1 MDAKYKTIS
10 QVAQILNLVDK
21 KSGKLSTHTLRYW
34 EKEFKQINP
43 KVFSGKRRYYDEKSI
58 ETIKKIHFLLKE
70 KGMTIKGVKK
80 LLNPNNSSV
89 DEISNLSIK
98 AKDIRN
104 KLEKISKIIK
114 ELKN

>member
-1 MDAKYKTIS
+1 METKYKTIS

-43 KVFSGKRRYYDEKSI
+43 KIFSGKRRYYDKKSI
-58 ETIKKIHFLLKE
+58 EIIKKIHYLLKE
-70 KGMTIKGVKK
+70 KGMTIRGVKK
-80 LLNPNNSSV
+80 MLNPNNSTV
-89 DEISNLSIK
+89 DENYNLSIK
-98 AKDIRN
+98 AKNIRN

-114 ELKN
+114 DLKN